1 MAPYDLKV
9 KDISATSAVLMWKP
23 SDSKLYHAVYLNGN
37 MIIVLY
43 PGSYIHSLTELNPS
57 TNYIVKIEARK
68 SPNKALSDMQSVES
82 RFQTQANEIPDA
94 PINFDCTVKEGTVLA
109 KWIPVTI
116 KECGTSNGSLITGY
130 RLYTDNAL
138 VVVAPNPFQSSI
150 EIPFSQL
157 EKYFCDNEFIL
168 LYVRTQSHGG
178 ESALSNP
185 AKIYLADINPYFN
198 GNKSNIENGNKSN
211 TSIVYNPENDINFFP
226 STKPIAERIV
236 ISDDELSV
244 IMEESEEESSR
255 SNSLSARSNST
266 SDRLK
271 PVILNGWEDLNS
283 KRESDVRNLKNNANF
298 GLISHGMNEETGIF
312 KGNRNV
318 DSPNDN
324 FQYDDMTHS
333 KSDPDMSLSLA
344 ESNTVQNDMLSVFKE
359 SHKILDSERSN
370 NYTENSQAHA
380 EVTDNTL
387 SLQPT
392 IINAMTASN
401 QILKP
406 QSDVTV
412 NSSSVDMEK
421 YLTAPADLNAT
432 KHLAV
437 SDNTLDK
444 IESVPIDIY
453 DSESTENR
461 VEPTNSKNGREPVLE
476 EILNAKQEEKN
487 ENVCVENALLPI
499 ISTKEEGEV
508 LNSLALEDIEQKV
521 SGVSS
526 ELDSSVK
533 DYQLFSVNALTE
545 SLDNSYPMT
554 DSIENSIETS
564 RYLPLNE
571 EEKNELYENIEG
583 NRKEDEKEFLKSSKL
598 AYKLTTPNTSLIEQN
613 TYTINKNSLSP
624 LDENHNKT
632 YSLHTHT
639 DQTSLANKT
648 SASDQTSLT
657 DKTSE
662 TDATANKYKDSC
674 EVINPVNTFLDLP
687 AKNNSNNIQSI
698 STSQIDS
705 MEIINMIERDAH
717 RDILD
722 DYPELPIDEQVDHV
736 TYDPNKTHTLFINP
750 FLTEKKKD
758 EADGEL
764 VNITASL
771 KSADIIPKNSESPT
785 TIPSKDSRLDLGKS
799 DSKSHRDA
807 NQTSDPDLDFEVIAV
822 STRNTPSKASFP
834 SNDSSSNNSP
844 IFTKIPAQSRGN
856 LLDKYDQSKKDSPE
870 VLSCDESIDDDSIE
884 VSEFQ
889 LSSMKFSSLS
899 SNEKSNN
906 LLFSESEEQSTEARS
921 EVEKI
926 LNICENIPA
935 FKDTNSA
942 KDETYTR
949 DQLNQKPGTPNS
961 NLRSND
967 NSASLLVLSNG
978 NPDTLLDI
986 SNDESVKPRKSP
998 LPNVENLHS
1007 VEQAEN
1013 WYDQNFINLNDAYVK
1028 NESENTG
1035 LKEDLKSTAD
1045 KNGVL
1050 NKTEIGDDAVNESED
1065 ISDDSDKIDLK
1076 PHLSKPVKDLYSFST
1091 ILFDSEK
1098 DNDIL
1103 SDDESDADKL
1113 LESSQDEFD
1122 YSITPLNDVTNS
1134 SVKNERK
1141 ASEETL
1147 NFNQDSISE
1156 NLNILNQ
1163 QGEVTVNEGI
1173 DFSRNPFLKNTL
1185 QGKQDDKIEEHSNY
1199 DSDLSEHHENNL
1211 IIKKSEISEE
1221 IENSE
1226 SSSSK
1231 IPADYFI
1238 AHPNNRTNYTPSENS
1253 EKTKSEKLEL
1263 KKSETEFS
1271 DSVESNNGKLARI
1284 FMAVYTYDPS
1294 MMSPNIGYADDE
1306 LAFQSGALIKVYGDI
1321 DEDGFYFG
1329 ELNGRTGL
1337 IPSNLIQEVETLE
1350 EPSESAIQRNTKFSK
1365 TKPDSSGSSAL
1376 ANPHNASN
1384 VNHISSD
1391 VKQTD
1396 SAINNSDS
1404 FDTALEK
1411 SLNQVNKMK
1420 YAESTH
1426 LFQVGAVSQSMNNL
1440 SNQDSGSQL
1449 LFSEQAQANELDKRS
1464 VSMPDMPNEVSK
1476 PDPYKLVPKRVI
1488 ALFDYDPTLNSPN
1501 VDCEVCFLLL
1511 I

>member
-57 TNYIVKIEARK
+57 TNYVVKIEARK

-82 RFQTQANEIPDA
+82 RFRTHANEIPDA
-94 PINFDCTVKEGTVLA
+94 PINFDCTIREGTVLA

-130 RLYTDNAL
+130 RLYTDNEL
-138 VVVAPNPFQSSI
+138 VVVISNPFQSSI
-150 EIPFSQL
+150 EIPFCQL
-157 EKYFCDNEFIL
+157 KKYFRDNEFIL
-168 LYVRTQSHGG
+168 LHVRTQSHGG
-178 ESALSNP
+178 ESTLSNP

-198 GNKSNIENGNKSN
+198 ENKSNIEHGNKPN

-226 STKPIAERIV
+226 STKPSTERIV

-271 PVILNGWEDLNS
+271 PVILNGWEDLSS
-283 KRESDVRNLKNNANF
+283 KREFDVRNMKKNANL
-298 GLISHGMNEETGIF
+298 GLMSCGMNEESGTF
-312 KGNRNV
+312 KGNRNIN
-318 DSPNDN
+318 SPNN
-324 FQYDDMTHS
+324 NLQYDEMMHS
-333 KSDPDMSLSLA
+333 NVDLSHNLTDNNA
-344 ESNTVQNDMLSVFKE
+344 VQNGLLSAVKE
-359 SHKILDSERSN
+359 SHKILDSERSSD
-370 NYTENSQAHA
+370 YFEKSHAHA
-380 EVTDNTL
+380 EVTDNTI

-392 IINAMTASN
+392 IINAMTTSN

-412 NSSSVDMEK
+412 NSSSIDMEK

-453 DSESTENR
+453 DSEPTDSK
-461 VEPTNSKNGREPVLE
+461 VETTNSNNEREPVLE
-476 EILNAKQEEKN
+476 EILNAKQDEKS
-487 ENVCVENALLPI
+487 ESVCVENGLLPI
-499 ISTKEEGEV
+499 ILSKEEDKV
-508 LNSLALEDIEQKV
+508 INSLARENIEQNV
-521 SGVSS
+521 SRVSS
-526 ELDSSVK
+526 EPDSSVK
-533 DYQLFSVNALTE
+533 DNQLFSVNALTE

-564 RYLPLNE
+564 RYLPLNDE
-571 EEKNELYENIEG
+571 EENKLHENIEI
-583 NRKEDEKEFLKSSKL
+583 NTKENEKELLKSSKL
-598 AYKLTTPNTSLIEQN
+598 AYKLTPPNVSLIEQN
-613 TYTINKNSLSP
+613 TYTISKNSLTP

-632 YSLHTHT
+632 YSLHTE
-639 DQTSLANKT
+639 QTSLANKT

-657 DKTSE
+657 DETSE
-662 TDATANKYKDSC
+662 TNAPSNTDKSSC
-674 EVINPVNTFLDLP
+674 EVINPSNTFLNP
-687 AKNNSNNIQSI
+687 SAKNNSNNIQSI
-698 STSQIDS
+698 PTSQIDS

-717 RDILD
+717 RDMLD

-736 TYDPNKTHTLFINP
+736 TYDPNKTRTLFIDP
-750 FLTEKKKD
+750 FLTEKKRN
-758 EADGEL
+758 EADDEL

-771 KSADIIPKNSESPT
+771 KSPDIIPNNNESST
-785 TIPSKDSRLDLGKS
+785 TIPSKDTRLGLS
-799 DSKSHRDA
+799 ENDSNSHRDA
-807 NQTSDPDLDFEVIAV
+807 NQTSNPDLDFEITAA
-822 STRNTPSKASFP
+822 STGNTPNKAFFP
-834 SNDSSSNNSP
+834 SNASSSNNSP
-844 IFTKIPAQSRGN
+844 VFTKVVPAHSHEK
-856 LLDKYDQSKKDSPE
+856 LLDKYDQSKKDYPE

-899 SNEKSNN
+899 SNEKSDKF
-906 LLFSESEEQSTEARS
+906 LFSESDEHSTETKS

-926 LNICENIPA
+926 LNICENISA

-942 KDETYTR
+942 KDETSTH

-961 NLRSND
+961 NLRSAND
-967 NSASLLVLSNG
+967 DNPASAPGLLNG
-978 NPDTLLDI
+978 NPVTLIDV
-986 SNDESVKPRKSP
+986 SNDESVKPRKP
-998 LPNVENLHS
+998 LLPNVEYIHS
-1007 VEQAEN
+1007 VEQVESWHN
-1013 WYDQNFINLNDAYVK
+1013 ENFINLNDPYHK
-1028 NESENTG
+1028 NKNENTG
-1035 LKEDLKSTAD
+1035 LKEDLKSTE
-1045 KNGVL
+1045 NRSSIL
-1050 NKTEIGDDAVNESED
+1050 TKTEIRDDAVSESED
-1065 ISDDSDKIDLK
+1065 VSDDNDKIDLK
-1076 PHLSKPVKDLYSFST
+1076 SHLSKPVKDLYSFST
-1091 ILFDSEK
+1091 MLSDSEK
-1098 DNDIL
+1098 DNDIF
-1103 SDDESDADKL
+1103 SDDDSDADKL

-1122 YSITPLNDVTNS
+1122 YSITPMNDVTNS
-1134 SVKNERK
+1134 SVQNERK

-1147 NFNQDSISE
+1147 NFNQDSISQS
-1156 NLNILNQ
+1156 LNILNQ

-1173 DFSRNPFLKNTL
+1173 NFSKKTSLKNTS
-1185 QGKQDDKIEEHSNY
+1185 QRKENGKIEEHSNN
-1199 DSDLSEHHENNL
+1199 DSNLSEHHENNL
-1211 IIKKSEISEE
+1211 IKVKSEILEE

-1253 EKTKSEKLEL
+1253 EKTKSEKLES
-1263 KKSETEFS
+1263 KKSDTEFS
-1271 DSVESNNGKLARI
+1271 NSAEPNNGQLVRI
-1284 FMAVYTYDPS
+1284 FIAVYTYDPS
-1294 MMSPNIGYADDE
+1294 TMSPNVGYADDE

-1350 EPSESAIQRNTKFSK
+1350 EPSESAVQRNTKSSK
-1365 TKPDSSGSSAL
+1365 TKPDSSDGSAL
-1376 ANPHNASN
+1376 ANPHNVSN
-1384 VNHISSD
+1384 FNHRSSD

-1411 SLNQVNKMK
+1411 SLKQVNKMK

-1440 SNQDSGSQL
+1440 SRQDSNSQL
-1449 LFSEQAQANELDKRS
+1449 LCSEQTKVNELDKRS
-1464 VSMPDMPNEVSK
+1464 VSMPNMPSEVSK
-1476 PDPYKLVPKRVI
+1476 PDPYKLIPKRMI